1 MGVLRTLPL
10 TPPHG
15 KFPSN
20 FGVAESLSNRGGFIS
35 KSSQFRVLAKTEKGE
50 KGDKEEPKKTKQ
62 SLFSSVT
69 EALDFSQTRSAEDAL
84 LIEDAREATKSGEK
98 MSREQYGALRRKIG
112 GTYKDFFKSYV
123 DVDGQY
129 VEEGWVDKTCK
140 VCKKDT
146 GGASSIGV
154 CYGMVANNLPPP
166 REVIDMYTSN
176 QIGRMRLYDP
186 NLEAFEALRNTGIEV
201 LVGVRNEDLQ
211 QLANSYSAAQNWVAT
226 YITPYSHQ
234 IQFRYIAVGNEVI
247 PGDSAQYVL
256 PAMKNLLNAL
266 GNRGIKVS
274 TSIATSVL
282 GVSYPPSAGAF
293 SQDTMQYMVPIARYL
308 NSIGA
313 PLLANVY
320 PYFAYIGDTIDISL
334 PYALFVSGK
343 VVTDG
348 RLSYDNLFDSM
359 VDALHAALEKAGA
372 PQVRVVV
379 SETGWPSHG
388 NGKVTTPA
396 NAQIYNSNL
405 ISHVL
410 SSRGTPR
417 RPGNSTE
424 TYLFSMFNENM
435 KPGAAVEQH
444 WGLFH
449 PNKWPVYPISFL

>member
-1 MGVLRTLPL
+1 MAC
-10 TPPHG
+10 
-15 KFPSN
+15 N
-20 FGVAESLSNRGGFIS
+20 F
-35 KSSQFRVLAKTEKGE
+35 
-50 KGDKEEPKKTKQ
+50 Q
-62 SLFSSVT
+62 SLCLIFSITLSV
-69 EALDFSQTRSAEDAL
+69 L
-84 LIEDAREATKSGEK
+84 LGPNFA
-98 MSREQYGALRRKIG
+98 
-112 GTYKDFFKSYV
+112 
-123 DVDGQY
+123 
-129 VEEGWVDKTCK
+129 
-140 VCKKDT
+140 
-146 GGASSIGV
+146 GASSIGV

-256 PAMKNLLNAL
+256 PAMENLQNAL

-293 SQDTMQYMVPIARYL
+293 SQDTMEYMAPIARYL
-308 NSIGA
+308 NSIDA

-372 PQVRVVV
+372 PQVQVVV

-388 NGKVTTPA
+388 NGNVTTPA

>member
-1 MGVLRTLPL
+1 MAR
-10 TPPHG
+10 
-15 KFPSN
+15 N
-20 FGVAESLSNRGGFIS
+20 F
-35 KSSQFRVLAKTEKGE
+35 
-50 KGDKEEPKKTKQ
+50 Q
-62 SLFSSVT
+62 SLCLIFSITLSV
-69 EALDFSQTRSAEDAL
+69 L
-84 LIEDAREATKSGEK
+84 LGPNFA
-98 MSREQYGALRRKIG
+98 
-112 GTYKDFFKSYV
+112 
-123 DVDGQY
+123 
-129 VEEGWVDKTCK
+129 
-140 VCKKDT
+140 
-146 GGASSIGV
+146 GASSIGV

-176 QIGRMRLYDP
+176 QIRRMRLYVP

-211 QLANSYSAAQNWVAT
+211 QLANSYSVAQNWVAT

-247 PGDSAQYVL
+247 PGDSAQHVL
-256 PAMKNLLNAL
+256 PAMKNLQNAL

-293 SQDTMQYMVPIARYL
+293 SQDTMEYMVPIARYL

-359 VDALHAALEKAGA
+359 VDALHAALEKARA
-372 PQVRVVV
+372 PKVQVVV

-396 NAQIYNSNL
+396 NAQIYNANL
-405 ISHVL
+405 ISHIL